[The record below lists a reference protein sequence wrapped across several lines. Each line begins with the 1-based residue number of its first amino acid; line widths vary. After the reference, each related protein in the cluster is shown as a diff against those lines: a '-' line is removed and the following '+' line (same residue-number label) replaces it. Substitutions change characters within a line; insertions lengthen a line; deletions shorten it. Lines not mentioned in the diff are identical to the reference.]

1 LNFDKRKAV
10 MKCLACEKEFDL
22 DGELAPCPSCGSMN
36 LKFISGNEFLL
47 DSIEI
52 EK

>member
-1 LNFDKRKAV
+1 MHCGNCSA
-10 MKCLACEKEFDL
+10 EFEMGD
-22 DGELAPCPSCGSMN
+22 ELMPCPECGSMN
-36 LKFISGNEFLL
+36 LKILSGREFLL